1 MNAILILIDVQYSQE
16 AVKKLQMD
24 KIPSPQVTATL

>member
-16 AVKKLQMD
+16 AVKKLQMV
-24 KIPSPQVTATL
+24 KIPSQVTATP